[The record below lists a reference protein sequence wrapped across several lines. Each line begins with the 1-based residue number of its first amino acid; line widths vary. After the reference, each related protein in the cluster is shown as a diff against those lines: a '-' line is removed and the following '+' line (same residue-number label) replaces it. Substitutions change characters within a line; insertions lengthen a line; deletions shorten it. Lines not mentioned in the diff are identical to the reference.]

1 MMLTSKNDS
10 SAMML
15 NAVTEVLGELVAE
28 VVIPTLSWQV
38 RDGDIRRHG
47 ERTDKVTTTLVCSTP
62 THLSRAE
69 ASQLWTI
76 CNKPSL

>member
-1 MMLTSKNDS
+1 MMLTSRNDS

-38 RDGDIRRHG
+38 AGWRHQ
-47 ERTDKVTTTLVCSTP
+47 ETR
-62 THLSRAE
+62 
-69 ASQLWTI
+69 
-76 CNKPSL
+76 